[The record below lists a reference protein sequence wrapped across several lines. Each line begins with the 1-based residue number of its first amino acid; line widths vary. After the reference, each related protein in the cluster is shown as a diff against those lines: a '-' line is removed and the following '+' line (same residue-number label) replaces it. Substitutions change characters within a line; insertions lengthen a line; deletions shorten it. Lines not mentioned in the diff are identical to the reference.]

1 MNPDHTMRPRPATK
15 TSPAAIPSALR
26 TRRSIPPDTL
36 AHSSTVPTRQ
46 ASVAA
51 LALFL
56 RLALVNV
63 NSPPAPGSSCRRVP
77 PTTALH
83 LPPRPKSRHLHSQ
96 AGWINS
102 TLGTTIQEGQF
113 VIWLIVLPFAGVFI
127 AALIMKRGIR
137 LWISIAI
144 ASLAILVGATCLHTF
159 AVEPSSRIDEQE
171 CVGATAI
178 AWLIA
183 FIWSAQCVGFLLKLI
198 GQIREGNVDDEDRH
212 HIRL

>member
-1 MNPDHTMRPRPATK
+1 M
-15 TSPAAIPSALR
+15 
-26 TRRSIPPDTL
+26 
-36 AHSSTVPTRQ
+36 
-46 ASVAA
+46 
-51 LALFL
+51 
-56 RLALVNV
+56 
-63 NSPPAPGSSCRRVP
+63 
-77 PTTALH
+77 
-83 LPPRPKSRHLHSQ
+83 
-96 AGWINS
+96 
-102 TLGTTIQEGQF
+102 
-113 VIWLIVLPFAGVFI
+113 IWLIVLPFAGVFI